1 MIGRVRGT
9 VVQRGV
15 ESVVLEAGGLG
26 YEVAVTPRVLADLPP
41 LGEEAVL
48 HTHLHVREDQQ
59 ALFGFGSDFE
69 RDIFRTLLGA
79 SGVGPKLAM
88 AILATL
94 PPADLRAAVAADDV
108 AALESVPGVGKRTA
122 QKLILELRPRLE
134 LGEGQLPGAG
144 TDLGQVRDAL
154 EALGFGS
161 SEVREV
167 LRALPADASAEDL
180 LQQALQELGRT

>member
-9 VVQRGV
+9 VVKRGA
-15 ESVVLEAGGLG
+15 ESVLLEAGGLG
-26 YEVAVTPRVLADLPP
+26 YEIAVTPRALVDLPAV
-41 LGEEAVL
+41 GEEAVL

-59 ALFGFGSDFE
+59 VLFGFGSDYE
-69 RDIFRTLLGA
+69 RDMFRALLGA

-94 PPADLRAAVAADDV
+94 PPADLRGAVASDDV
-108 AALESVPGVGKRTA
+108 TALESVPGVGKRTA

-134 LGEGQLPGAG
+134 LGEGELPGAG
-144 TDLGQVRDAL
+144 TGLAEVRDAL

-161 SEVREV
+161 GEVREV
-167 LRALPADASAEDL
+167 LRALPADAPAEDL